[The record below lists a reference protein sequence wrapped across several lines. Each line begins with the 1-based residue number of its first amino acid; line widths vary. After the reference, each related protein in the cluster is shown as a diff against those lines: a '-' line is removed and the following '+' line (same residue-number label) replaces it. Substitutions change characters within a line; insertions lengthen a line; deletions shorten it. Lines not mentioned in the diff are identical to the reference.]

1 MGRGLPSPLSG
12 NAQKKTF
19 FVGRVPSWPSKKV
32 HKVNA
37 LVEIKKQSINEEQ
50 IKNENL
56 ISFYI
61 PFLLSTSFLDFAK
74 YVTKACTS
82 VSSMTSSVTTNT
94 AFSLQLFTEFT
105 PRGSFYQHIKQTKVL
120 ISLDMCQYFPTYAV
134 APPCLALILARE
146 INFEIL

>member
-1 MGRGLPSPLSG
+1 MPKR
-12 NAQKKTF
+12 KI
-19 FVGRVPSWPSKKV
+19 FVGRVPSWQSCKKI